1 VLVLIHPLIELCGSA
16 ERSAGGH
23 ASILL
28 LNLSLELLTTAILVC
43 LDRVCEPS
51 MEINNM
57 NICMHGCEVVTALLY
72 CTVHTTAPCCVCDR
86 KKLARRRD
94 SVACRH
100 LLETGTG
107 SSSGGRKQGNTVLLP
122 YDFFFYLYFTGRLIK
137 K

>member
-1 VLVLIHPLIELCGSA
+1 MLVLIHPLIELCGSA

-72 CTVHTTAPCCVCDR
+72 CTVLYILPLRVVFAIGKNWPGGGI
-86 KKLARRRD
+86 A
-94 SVACRH
+94 SPA
-100 LLETGTG
+100 GTC
-107 SSSGGRKQGNTVLLP
+107 
-122 YDFFFYLYFTGRLIK
+122 
-137 K
+137 